1 LPEGET
7 PSGEMEADLLKA
19 YTYHL
24 AYVLGRDEHTVTDPD
39 RLCSLSLALRREIV
53 ERWQV
58 SNRKHIGK
66 RRVSYLS
73 MEFLVGR
80 TLSNIL
86 LNLELEDEAAGML
99 SRVGT
104 KLEDLEGLEHDPG
117 LGNGGLGRLAAC
129 FMESLATLAIPAC
142 GYGLRY
148 EYGMFQQ
155 NLEDGFQV
163 ERPDT
168 WLVGGN
174 PWEVMRPELQYTIRY
189 YGSVQYH
196 HSDDSNHVAEWTDT
210 HDVIAVAYDTPVP
223 GYRND
228 TVNTLRL
235 WSSTAVD
242 DFDLGRFNEGEY
254 LAASEQKLQAE
265 SITRVLYPNDN
276 IMAGRELRL
285 KQEYLFVSATLQ
297 DIIRSYR
304 QDHDTFDAFPEAHV
318 IQLNDTHPALAIPEL
333 MHILVD
339 KEGIEWD
346 KAWDLTAR
354 TFAFTNHTVL
364 PEALEQWP
372 VGLLEHVLPRH
383 LQIIYEINRHFL
395 RELGYRYLGD
405 LPRQSRMSIISE
417 DGDKMVRM
425 AHLAIVGSSAVNGVA
440 ELHSQILRE
449 HVFKDFYRFWPTKF
463 HNVTNGVTP
472 RRWLRAC
479 NPDLAVLITDC
490 IGDGWIR
497 DLSLLRG
504 LEAFVEDGE
513 FQSRWRRV
521 KTDNKRRFGAWV
533 DEILGV
539 QLDTD
544 AMFDCQIKR
553 IHEYKRQLLNVLHVI
568 TLYNRIKASSAELS
582 VPRIVLFA
590 GKAAPGY
597 DKAKLIIKLITSVAE
612 TVNGDPDVGNRLK
625 VLFLPDYNVSL
636 AEKLMPAADL
646 SEQIS
651 TAGKEAS
658 GTGNMKFALNG
669 ALTIGTRDGA
679 NIEIAEEVGQ
689 ENIYMFGLSADE
701 VQKAHQEGYEPR
713 QYFEENAELRQ
724 AIEMIDRDD
733 FSSGKPDLFKP
744 LTHELLYEGDQ
755 YMLLAD
761 YAAYVAAQDDVA
773 KLYGAPNAWTKK
785 SILNCAGSG
794 KFSSDRA
801 IRDYA
806 KDIWKIAPSAI

>member
-1 LPEGET
+1 MSEGEAT
-7 PSGEMEADLLKA
+7 SGEMADDFLDA
-19 YTYHL
+19 YTHHL
-24 AYVLGRDEHTVTDPD
+24 AYVLGRDEQTITDPD
-39 RLCSLSLALRREIV
+39 RLYSLSLALRREII
-53 ERWQV
+53 ERWKE
-58 SNRKHIGK
+58 SNRRNLGK

-73 MEFLVGR
+73 MEFLIGR

-86 LNLELEDEAAGML
+86 LNLELEDEAAAMM
-99 SRVGT
+99 SRLGT
-104 KLEDLEGLEHDPG
+104 RLEDLEELERDPG

-168 WLVGGN
+168 WLKGGN
-174 PWEVMRPELQYTIRY
+174 PWEVLRPELQYRIQF

-196 HSDDSNHVAEWTDT
+196 RSDDSSHVADWTGT

-242 DFDLGRFNEGEY
+242 EFNLGRFNAGEY
-254 LAASEQKLQAE
+254 LVASEQKLQAE

-297 DIIRSYR
+297 DIVRFYR
-304 QDHDTFDAFPEAHV
+304 KDHDTFDAFPEAHA

-339 KEGIEWD
+339 KEGVQWD

-354 TFAFTNHTVL
+354 TFSFTNHTVL

-372 VGLLEHVLPRH
+372 VGLLAHVLPRH

-417 DGDKMVRM
+417 DGEKMVRM
-425 AHLAIVGSSAVNGVA
+425 AHLAIVGSCAVNGVA
-440 ELHSQILRE
+440 ELHSKILRE
-449 HVFKDFYRFWPTKF
+449 HVFMDFYRFWPTKF
-463 HNVTNGVTP
+463 HSVTNGVTP

-479 NPDLAVLITDC
+479 NPDQSDLITDY
-490 IGDGWIR
+490 IGDGWVR
-497 DLSLLRG
+497 DLSQLRG
-504 LEAFVEDGE
+504 LEAYVDDEE
-513 FQSRWRRV
+513 FQARWRRV

-533 DEILGV
+533 EKNLNV

-568 TLYNRIKASSAELS
+568 TMYNRIKASSAELA
-582 VPRIVLFA
+582 VPRVVLFG

-612 TVNGDPDVGNRLK
+612 TVNSDPEVGNTLK

-636 AEKLMPAADL
+636 AEKMIPAADL

-679 NIEIAEEVGQ
+679 NIEIAEEVG
-689 ENIYMFGLSADE
+689 EESIYMFGLSADE
-701 VQKAHQEGYEPR
+701 VQRAHLEGYDPLR
-713 QYFEENAELRQ
+713 YFDENPELRQ

-761 YAAYVAAQDDVA
+761 YAAYVAAQDDVG
-773 KLYGAPNAWTKK
+773 KLYRSTSEWTKK

-806 KDIWKIAPSAI
+806 RDIWHIAPTAS